1 MSADT
6 QIKEILDRYGENF
19 AESTWVVPGGKARA
33 IKHPVIER
41 MAAKAGIRFDL
52 PQIID
57 ASPENVV
64 IIVSGS
70 MPGAEPVWS
79 FGEANPKN
87 NKNAYFY
94 AMAEKRAKGRVALK
108 LLNLHGLLYSEE
120 EADDFRQAKPA
131 RTSET
136 PEPKPDAPAP
146 DNVVSMRNES
156 EERFEADLRA
166 KIGAIKTSGA
176 VTGFMLQTET
186 QRILGLLGDVARED
200 VRQYAKERLLALRNA
215 VREAE

>member
-33 IKHPVIER
+33 IKHPAIER

-120 EADDFRQAKPA
+120 EADDFRQPPPGKAVPTIPAKPA
-131 RTSET
+131 VSPASLFIAALNHSANEDDLSSWYEKNSE
-136 PEPKPDAPAP
+136 
-146 DNVVSMRNES
+146 
-156 EERFEADLRA
+156 
-166 KIGAIKTSGA
+166 AIA
-176 VTGFMLQTET
+176 
-186 QRILGLLGDVARED
+186 
-200 VRQYAKERLLALRNA
+200 ALDDGYQA
-215 VREAE
+215 EVREAYRVKLRTLRQQQRAA